1 MKHWLSEIERYATD
15 SVVKMLVGNKC
26 DLLEERAVDKEMA
39 AEVAEKLNV
48 QFFEASAKSSAN
60 VEEIF
65 ETMARAILAAAP
77 AIGTQQTVRPA
88 AAAGAGA
95 AAGGCC

>member
-26 DLLEERAVDKEMA
+26 DLVEERAVDKEMA
-39 AEVAEKLNV
+39 AEVAEKLRV

-77 AIGTQQTVRPA
+77 AIGRTRPRTDA
-88 AAAGAGA
+88 RGPSIEIMSR
-95 AAGGCC
+95 